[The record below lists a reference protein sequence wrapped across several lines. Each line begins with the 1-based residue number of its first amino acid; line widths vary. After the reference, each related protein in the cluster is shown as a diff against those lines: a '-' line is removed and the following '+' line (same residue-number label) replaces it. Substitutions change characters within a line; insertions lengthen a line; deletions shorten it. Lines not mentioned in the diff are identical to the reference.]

1 MFILILYKLKNKIY
15 NKAKNLGGIM
25 ADHFGDGANIL
36 WKDRKRWCGLPWSF
50 TRYYL
55 VEKPGNSLKL
65 FTSIGLLSTYVEE
78 VNLYR
83 ITDISVVRTLTNKIW
98 GTGTIVLHCD
108 IDSSEE
114 VRLIRINQ
122 PLKVRAMLAE
132 LIEQERVKKGHRIS
146 EFSY

>member
-1 MFILILYKLKNKIY
+1 
-15 NKAKNLGGIM
+15 M

-83 ITDISVVRTLTNKIW
+83 ITDISVVQTLTNKIW

-114 VRLIRINQ
+114 VRLIRINR